1 MLMII
6 KLKRQI
12 KRTFLGKWILS
23 IKKRITNRHHLQKI
37 IQDYNYDIKKLGTDY
52 GGWSYVDRKELKNST
67 VICAGVGEDISF
79 EIEFIKKYNANCIL
93 VDPTP
98 RSIIHVNNILKEI
111 GSPRTKIYNDSG
123 KQEIESYDLENISQ
137 RQIKF
142 IDKALWINSGPIKF
156 FKPKNKD
163 HVSHSIIN
171 FLNNYSAN
179 TEFIE
184 VKGTTIKKIIE
195 DYDLKRNFELL
206 KLDIEGAEIP
216 VIRNMLN
223 ENIKPIQ
230 ICVEFDELN
239 KPNKSVYAKVS
250 EINKLLT
257 DNGYKCIYTN
267 GSCDFLYFLQKD

>member
-1 MLMII
+1 M
-6 KLKRQI
+6 
-12 KRTFLGKWILS
+12 
-23 IKKRITNRHHLQKI
+23 
-37 IQDYNYDIKKLGTDY
+37 
-52 GGWSYVDRKELKNST
+52 NS
-67 VICAGVGEDISF
+67 
-79 EIEFIKKYNANCIL
+79 
-93 VDPTP
+93 
-98 RSIIHVNNILKEI
+98 
-111 GSPRTKIYNDSG
+111 
-123 KQEIESYDLENISQ
+123 
-137 RQIKF
+137 
-142 IDKALWINSGPIKF
+142 
-156 FKPKNKD
+156 
-163 HVSHSIIN
+163 
-171 FLNNYSAN
+171 YSAD

-257 DNGYKCIYTN
+257 INGYKCIYTN
-267 GSCDFLYFLQKD
+267 GSCDFLYFLQKN

>member
-1 MLMII
+1 MIN

-12 KRTFLGKWILS
+12 KTTLLGKWILL
-23 IKKRITNRHHLQKI
+23 IKKRITHRHHLQKI
-37 IQDYNYDIKKLGTDY
+37 TQDYNYDIKKLGTDY
-52 GGWSYVDRKELKNST
+52 GGWSYVDRKELKYST

-98 RSIIHVNNILKEI
+98 RSIIHVNDIYKEL
-111 GSPRTKIYNDSG
+111 GSPKTKKYNNNSG
-123 KQEIESYDLENISQ
+123 KQEIESYDLENITKS
-137 RQIKF
+137 QIKF
-142 IDKALWINSGPIKF
+142 IDKALWINTGTVKF

-171 FLNNYSAN
+171 FLNNYS
-179 TEFIE
+179 TTSEFIE
-184 VKGTTIKKIIE
+184 VKGITIKQIIQ
-195 DYDLKRNFELL
+195 DFKLKRNFELL

-239 KPNKSVYAKVS
+239 KPNKSVYDKIS
-250 EINKLLT
+250 EINELLT
-257 DNGYKCIYTN
+257 NNGYKCIYTN